1 MRSLKV
7 VQDSAFETK
16 YNIKSLYSPRYRNE
30 QEQGKDFH
38 AAVFVDDSKGL
49 GMCVSMCEPVTKQ
62 SNTVVLKSTEQT

>member
-30 QEQGKDFH
+30 QEQGNGFH
-38 AAVFVDDSKGL
+38 AAVFVDDSKEL
-49 GMCVSMCEPVTKQ
+49 RMYVSMCKPVTKQ
-62 SNTVVLKSTEQT
+62 SNTVMLKSTEQT